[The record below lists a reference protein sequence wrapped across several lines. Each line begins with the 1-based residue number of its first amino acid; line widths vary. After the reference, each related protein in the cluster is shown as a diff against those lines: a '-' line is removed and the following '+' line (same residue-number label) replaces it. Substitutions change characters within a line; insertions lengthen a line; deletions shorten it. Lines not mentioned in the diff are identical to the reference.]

1 MNEELITETEEDYED
16 LIMKL
21 AEQPR
26 KLKVLKNKLASNIL
40 KEPLFDTK
48 RYTRNF
54 EAGIKLI
61 EEPLWAK
68 NLTILMLEKLR
79 NIVSS
84 LILMKRHTSMHL

>member
-1 MNEELITETEEDYED
+1 MTAVGLEELITETEEDYED

-26 KLKVLKNKLASNIL
+26 KVKELKNKLASNIL

-54 EAGIKLI
+54 EAGIK
-61 EEPLWAK
+61 EAYK
-68 NLTILMLEKLR
+68 R
-79 NIVSS
+79 AS
-84 LILMKRHTSMHL
+84 LGQKPDHIDVGEA